1 MNYRAVGRWI
11 GHRFE
16 IKYQLART
24 AHSIVDLAFDH
35 ECGKPVVI
43 KWLAPTARS
52 LSPRAAARMFF
63 HEITMTRAISALSSS
78 NGKHLRFPQFITMGR
93 IKDIP
98 AKYYFVMS
106 HIAGETLAQILA
118 AGRPHDAVRIA
129 QSLCQSVYILHA
141 NGIIHGDLHPQNI
154 IVHPRGDVSLIDF
167 GLSRYRYQTIA
178 YLAGIGRP
186 GYTPPEQLAG
196 YPIDERSDLFAL
208 GQILHDLLDMNNLP
222 STTRH
227 LITQMCQPI
236 LAQRRVNLTALQAE
250 LADLS
255 FISGHQ
261 ALPKRYLNVL
271 AVTSAII
278 IALFYLAFLWRS

>member
-16 IKYQLART
+16 ITRQLART

-35 ECGKPVVI
+35 ESGKPVVI
-43 KWLAPTARS
+43 KWLEPTARS
-52 LSPRAAARMFF
+52 LSPRAAARMFL
-63 HEITMTRAISALSSS
+63 HEIMMTRAISALSSS
-78 NGKHLRFPQFITMGR
+78 NGRNPRFPQFITMGK
-93 IKDIP
+93 IKAIQP
-98 AKYYFVMS
+98 KYYFVMS
-106 HIAGETLAQILA
+106 YIVGETLAQILA

-129 QSLCQSVYILHA
+129 QNLCQSVRILHA

-154 IVHPRGDVSLIDF
+154 IVHPQGEVSLIDF
-167 GLSRYRYQTIA
+167 GLSRYRYQTVA
-178 YLAGIGRP
+178 DLAGIGRP

-208 GQILHDLLDMNNLP
+208 GQILHDLLDVKNLP
-222 STTRH
+222 STARH

-236 LAQRRVNLTALQAE
+236 LSQRRVDLAALQAE

-255 FISGHQ
+255 SIS
-261 ALPKRYLNVL
+261 LPKPLPRRYLNVL
-271 AVTSAII
+271 VAASMII
-278 IALFYLAFLWRS
+278 IALFYLAFFWH